1 MRKSPLKRK
10 SRLRPASKKRAAA
23 LKLYYE
29 LRREYL
35 RLHPACEICTVKNSQ
50 DIHHKAGRGPNLNKT
65 ETWMAL
71 CRLCHDEIHHNPSW
85 AREQHYLI

>member
-1 MRKSPLKRK
+1 MRPVSRKR
-10 SRLRPASKKRAAA
+10 SEA
-23 LKLYYE
+23 LKAYYA

-35 RLHPACEICTVKNSQ
+35 RLHPACEICGVRAAT

-71 CRLCHDEIHHNPSW
+71 CREDHRRCHDNPRW
-85 AREQHYLI
+85 AREQGYLI